1 MKNSLTLSLKKK
13 PFGQDFVVKVAAT
26 DSFVVKSLCKQ
37 RGFTLIELLF
47 TIAVAAI
54 LMTVALPAM
63 SNFIKDN
70 RLTAQ
75 ANEFV
80 QGVRSA
86 RAEATKRQ
94 VNIDLKPKAG
104 SWINGWEVQDNVA
117 GGGVLHQKDA
127 QSGLTSANATSNQI
141 TFSGTGVRTVTT
153 DFVMKYCDSRNKG
166 RRIVIKGL
174 IGISEVCWIG
184 YPGRAENCTVDNSC

>member
-1 MKNSLTLSLKKK
+1 MKNSLTLALKKK
-13 PFGQDFVVKVAAT
+13 PFEQIFAVKVSAI
-26 DSFVVKSLCKQ
+26 DSLVAKSLQKQ

-75 ANEFV
+75 ANEFI
-80 QGVRSA
+80 QGVRVA
-86 RAEATKRQ
+86 RAEATKRRN
-94 VNIDLKPKAG
+94 NIDLKPKAAD
-104 SWINGWEVQDNVA
+104 WLNGWEVQDNVA
-117 GGGVLHQKDA
+117 GGGVLKEKDI
-127 QSGLTSANATSNQI
+127 QSGITSVSATSNI
-141 TFSGTGVRTVTT
+141 LTFTGTGVRTVTT

-166 RRIVIKGL
+166 RRIAIKGL

-184 YPGRAENCTVDNSC
+184 YPGRSENCTSDNSC